1 MAITW
6 RCRPDA
12 MPIPVIVWLDS
23 LSFPLYVAVASVA
36 ALSSHLLWE
45 SEYGYKLRAQYF
57 KTIPTPQPKC
67 APEPSSIARH
77 IDNHG
82 GITIFAYKVARLAGC
97 LILLSLSLVSLTL
110 EEDEKKTGSFTQ
122 WITKSRVSSQISF
135 YASVL
140 AIASV
145 GIFGPWRNVVVKH
158 LNTLLLCTFGVYFY
172 RDIFPLATFS
182 LVPRDINEGWLLWAK
197 IITLF
202 AVSCVVPLVIPR
214 QYTPVDPKVPSPL
227 RGVYVAN
234 MPQNPMPVPNPEQT
248 ASLWSL
254 LFYFFLDPIVFLGYR
269 VPHLKFDQL
278 PPLSDYDYMEN
289 LKIRA
294 WPVGFTKRHIVFGI
308 IWTYRWTFFNMAIM
322 LSIMA
327 LSGFLSPLGINR
339 LLEYYGLFCPQSLM
353 KPWFWI
359 LLLFLGPM
367 IASISLQWY
376 IFISTHMMTQ
386 TTATVTQLVFEHAL
400 RIRVKS
406 ETGDKDKD
414 AAANGPSKKGSA
426 NLLGKMTNLVT
437 TDLGH
442 ISEARIILLLSFLFI
457 PCNFHSGTKRV
468 VSCYPCS
475 RSSAR
480 IHHLLVPSA
489 RLEVSVAS
497 LSGFF
502 LLVYVALSWG
512 WGTWFFLVFCTRQP
526 ELVGRV
532 IVALFPL
539 PGYVSKWQQAVQKA
553 ALEKTD
559 ARVQTVSETMNVIRM
574 VKMFGW
580 EREMNAKIADKRE
593 EELNKLWIR
602 RLLDM
607 ASGMLN
613 WVIPILTML
622 STYGLPS
629 ITVIA
634 HQDLSPSKVFS
645 SMVIFDMLRH
655 QLWFTFHCISTAVNG
670 KVSLDRL
677 DDFLHNT
684 ELLDY
689 FASKDTL
696 EVVAPNEPASNLIGF
711 RDATF
716 AWSNDEVDGTLTPSN
731 RRFLFNIQGELLFK
745 PGCVNLV
752 LGPTGSGKT
761 SLLMALL
768 GEMHLVPSSLPSWY
782 NLPRS
787 KGVSYAAQESWVMND
802 TIRNNILFNAP
813 MDRARYDK
821 VLYQCC
827 LERDLELWDAGDETE
842 VGEKGLTLSGGQK
855 ARVTLARA
863 IYADTKI
870 VLLDDVLSALD
881 VHTAKWIVDKC
892 LSGDLIKNR
901 TVILVTHN
909 VVMTSKIAGFVVSLG
924 LDGRVHSQGSI
935 LDALEQDEEL
945 AKEVSKDQEL
955 LEAVEKEIDP
965 TPAEKPTKK
974 DGKLIVAEEIQLG
987 HVSWEALNMYCKGMG
1002 GAYTVPFFVVMLLAL
1017 VTNEVLDATQIWYL
1031 GYWASLTVFSLSY
1044 IYYTAGSFR
1053 ASRTIHKQLVESIM
1067 GTTLRWL
1074 DFTPTSRIIT
1084 RCTVDISSIDNE
1096 VAEGLQLTLAM
1107 LIKFAAVVLFTP
1119 VFFFAGA
1126 VVGILGAMCGR
1137 IYMASQ
1143 LSVKREQSNAKAPVL
1158 AHFGATMAGLAS
1170 VRAYGAQE
1178 AVMQLSM
1185 DRINRLSRA
1194 TRTFANLNRWVTVRI
1209 GLLWV
1214 QAASLA
1220 YYLVYFQT
1228 ERPYNIGFSLDM
1240 AVGFA
1245 NMILHWVRTLNQFE
1259 VQGNSLERIQSY
1271 LTIEQ
1276 EPKSTPAGIPPAY
1289 WPASGNLSVDSLS
1302 AKYSQDGPTVLHDI
1316 TFTIKSGERVGVV
1329 GRTGSGKSS
1338 LTLSLLRC
1346 ILTDGTVYYDGL
1358 PTHSINLDALR
1369 SNITIIPQVPELLV
1383 GSLRSNLDIFGQFED
1398 AALNDALRS
1407 AGLFSLQEDMDEGKL
1422 TLDSEISAGGTN
1434 LSVGQRQIIA
1444 LARAIV
1450 RRSKLMILDEDYKTD
1465 AVIQSSLRTE
1475 LPADTTCLIVAHRLQ
1490 TIMDADKIMV
1500 LDAGRIVEFGSPKVL
1515 LGKNGLLRALVDESG
1530 DKDALYK
1537 MAGV

>member
-1 MAITW
+1 MAS
-6 RCRPDA
+6 
-12 MPIPVIVWLDS
+12 VWPDS
-23 LSFPLYVAVASVA
+23 LSLPLYVAVVSIV

-45 SEYGYKLRAQYF
+45 SQYGRGLRAQHF
-57 KTIPTPQPKC
+57 KTEPTHQPEYS
-67 APEPSSIARH
+67 PEPSSIAGH
-77 IDNHG
+77 IEKHG
-82 GITIFAYKVARLAGC
+82 GITIFAYKIARLTGC
-97 LILLSLSLVSLTL
+97 FGLLSLSLVSLAL
-110 EEDEKKTGSFTQ
+110 EEDSGALTQRGSP
-122 WITKSRVSSQISF
+122 QISMCMTYF

-145 GIFGPWRNVVVKH
+145 GSVKWRNIVTKH
-158 LNTLLLCTFGVYFY
+158 LNTVLFCTFGVYFY
-172 RDIFPLATFS
+172 RDVFPLATFS
-182 LVPRDINEGWLLWAK
+182 LVPRDIKEGGLLWTK
-197 IITLF
+197 VIILC
-202 AVSCVVPLVIPR
+202 AVSCVVPLAIPR
-214 QYTPVDPKVPSPL
+214 QYTPVDPK
-227 RGVYVAN
+227 
-234 MPQNPMPVPNPEQT
+234 NPMPVPNPEQT

-254 LFYFFLDPIVFLGYR
+254 VTYFFIDPIIFLGYR
-269 VPHLKFDQL
+269 VPHLSFDQL
-278 PPLSDYDYMEN
+278 PPLSDYDYLEN
-289 LKIRA
+289 LKKRA
-294 WPVGFTKRHIVFGI
+294 WPHMDVMAGKRRHIFFGI
-308 IWTYRWTFFNMAIM
+308 IWTHRWSFINMAI
-322 LSIMA
+322 LLFIMS
-327 LSGFLSPLGINR
+327 LSGFISPLGINR
-339 LLEYYGLFCPQSLM
+339 LLNYLENPDEESFV

-367 IASISLQWY
+367 IFSLSFQWY
-376 IFISTHMMTQ
+376 IFISIHILAQ
-386 TTATVTQLVFEHAL
+386 TTAMVTQLVFEHAL

-406 ETGDKDKD
+406 ESGDKDKD
-414 AAANGPSKKGSA
+414 ATASKGSA

-437 TDLGH
+437 TDLAQ
-442 ISEARIILLLSFLFI
+442 INEARNVLFI
-457 PCNFHSGTKRV
+457 V
-468 VSCYPCS
+468 
-475 RSSAR
+475 
-480 IHHLLVPSA
+480 ILVPVQVIGSIIFLYQILGWSA
-489 RLEVSVAS
+489 
-497 LSGFF
+497 F
-502 LLVYVALSWG
+502 
-512 WGTWFFLVFCTRQP
+512 
-526 ELVGRV
+526 VGMGA
-532 IVALFPL
+532 IVVLFPL
-539 PGYVSKWQQAVQKA
+539 PGYVSKWQQAAQKA
-553 ALEKTD
+553 TLKKTD
-559 ARVQTVSETMNVIRM
+559 ARVQTVSETMNVLRM

-580 EREMNAKIADKRE
+580 EKQMNEKIAEKRD
-593 EELNKLWIR
+593 EELSKLWIR

-613 WVIPILTML
+613 YFIPLLTML
-622 STYGLPS
+622 STYVSDPLNRISELIAGFSPLPPS
-629 ITVIA
+629 TVIA
-634 HQDLSPSKVFS
+634 HQDLSASKVFS
-645 SMVIFDMLRH
+645 SMAIFDMLRH

-684 ELLDY
+684 ELLDS
-689 FASKDTL
+689 FTSKDTL
-696 EVVAPNEPASNLIGF
+696 GVIAPNEPHSNLIGF

-716 AWSNDEVDGTLTPSN
+716 AWSNDAVDGTLTPSN
-731 RRFLFNIQGELLFK
+731 RRFLLNIEGELLFK

-768 GEMHLVPSSLPSWY
+768 GEMHLMPSSLSSWY

-787 KGVSYAAQESWVMND
+787 KEVSYAAQESWVMND

-863 IYADTKI
+863 IYAHTDI
-870 VLLDDVLSALD
+870 ILLDDVLAALD

-935 LDALEQDEEL
+935 SDALEQDELL
-945 AKEVSKDQEL
+945 AKEVSQDREL
-955 LEAVEKEIDP
+955 LEAAEKEIDP
-965 TPAEKPTKK
+965 IPTEKPAKK
-974 DGKLIVAEEIQLG
+974 DGKLVVAEEIQLG
-987 HVSWEALNMYCKGMG
+987 HVSWNALNMYFQGMG
-1002 GAYTVPFFVVMLLAL
+1002 GAYTVPFFAVMLLA
-1017 VTNEVLDATQIWYL
+1017 VVATEVLDATQTWYL
-1031 GYWASLTVFSLSY
+1031 GYWASRYALGPVAVFKYLGGYSGLLLTSLILFLLSY

-1053 ASRTIHKQLVESIM
+1053 ASRTIHKQLVESVV

-1084 RCTVDISSIDNE
+1084 RCTVDISAIDRE
-1096 VAEGLQLTLAM
+1096 VAESLRSVIESTVSM
-1107 LIKFAAVVLFTP
+1107 LVKFAAVVLFTP

-1126 VVGILGAMCGR
+1126 IVGIIGAMCGR

-1143 LSVKREQSNAKAPVL
+1143 LSVKREQSNARAPVL
-1158 AHFGATMAGLAS
+1158 AHFGATMAGLVS

-1178 AVMQLSM
+1178 AVIQISI
-1185 DRINRLSRA
+1185 DRINRLTRA
-1194 TRTFANLNRWVTVRI
+1194 TRTFSNLNRWVTIRI
-1209 GLLWV
+1209 DVLGGLF
-1214 QAASLA
+1214 AASLA
-1220 YYLVYFQT
+1220 YYIVYFQT
-1228 ERPYNIGFSLDM
+1228 ERPYNIGFSLNM
-1240 AVGFA
+1240 AIGFA
-1245 NMILHWVRTLNQFE
+1245 NMILHWVRILNQFE
-1259 VQGNSLERIQSY
+1259 VQANSLERVQGY

-1276 EPKSTPAGIPPAY
+1276 EPKPTPAVIPPAY
-1289 WPASGNLSVDSLS
+1289 WPASGNLSVDNLS

-1316 TFTIKSGERVGVV
+1316 TFTLKSGERVGVV

-1338 LTLSLLRC
+1338 LTLALLRC
-1346 ILTDGTVYYDGL
+1346 ILTDGTVYYDGV
-1358 PTHSINLDALR
+1358 PTDSINLDALR

-1383 GSLRSNLDIFGQFED
+1383 GSLRSNLDNFGQFED
-1398 AALNDALRS
+1398 ATLNDALRA
-1407 AGLFSLQEDMDEGKL
+1407 AGLSSLQEDMEEESKL
-1422 TLDSEISAGGTN
+1422 TLDSEISAGGAN

-1450 RRSKLMILDEDYKTD
+1450 RGSKLMILDEATSAIDYKTD
-1465 AVIQSSLRTE
+1465 AVIQSSLRTA

-1515 LGKNGLLRALVDESG
+1515 LEKHGLLRALVDESG
-1530 DKDALYK
+1530 DREALHR